1 MEREEFFKIIDNY
14 SKKLN
19 VVLSATQKN
28 QFYDYM
34 NLLIEWN
41 EKINLT
47 AIINP
52 QEIIIKHFTDS
63 ITISRYI
70 EKKDSVA
77 DIGTGAGFP
86 GIPLKIIRPELKIEL
101 VDSLNKRINFLNIV
115 IDKLNLNDI
124 LATHS
129 RIEEFGRNESK
140 RENFDIVTSRAVAN
154 LNVLSE
160 YMLPLAKIGGRCICM
175 KGPNVLDETNK
186 SKNAINILGGKL
198 SNIEEFNLPDTNIG
212 RSIVVID
219 KVKNTPI
226 KYPRKP
232 GLPSKEPIE

>member
-19 VVLSATQKN
+19 VVLSATQKK

-47 AIINP
+47 TIINP